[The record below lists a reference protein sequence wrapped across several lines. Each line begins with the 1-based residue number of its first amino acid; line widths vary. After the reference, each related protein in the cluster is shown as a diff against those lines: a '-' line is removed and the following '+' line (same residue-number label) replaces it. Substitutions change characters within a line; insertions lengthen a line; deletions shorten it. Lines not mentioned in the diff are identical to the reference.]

1 MKAQLTLFVFTLS
14 AGCISPEPRPEPGIE
29 PGIDTV
35 DRALSAPEETPL
47 QAEAEAAEPL
57 ILAAGD
63 EAIPS
68 ELFPR
73 AQAWRGDFDGMIKRR
88 VIRAV
93 VTVSLTGY
101 FLDGATQRGIT
112 YEALQA
118 FEKALNEK
126 LNTGNLKVHVAI
138 IPVARD
144 QLIPALLDGRA
155 DLAASNLTITE
166 GRRRFV
172 DFSEPGW
179 MGVSELVVTGP
190 SAPALSELHDLSGQE
205 IHVRASSSY
214 YESLQSLNEELRAA
228 GKDPARLVLA
238 DEHMEDEDL
247 LQMVN
252 AGLIPIIIVDSTKAD
267 FWVQIFDNIIVHPDL
282 AVRTGGEIAWAFRKN
297 SPKLAEEV
305 NAFIRPNRKGTLLG
319 NMLFKRYLKN
329 TKWVEHALSS
339 SEMAKFRATIDLF
352 HKYGDQYDFDHLMLA
367 ALAYQESRLDQSVRS
382 SAGAVGVMQLLPTT
396 AADANV
402 GIPNIEILENNIH
415 AGAKYLRFV
424 KDRYFAGEEMDK
436 VEQTLFTFAAYNAGP
451 ARVRGLRRKAEA
463 SGLDPNVWFDNVEV
477 IAAHEIGRET
487 VQYVSNIYK
496 YYIAYRLSEIQRL
509 RKEQVLSPSPR

>member
-1 MKAQLTLFVFTLS
+1 MKTHFALLAFALN
-14 AGCISPEPRPEPGIE
+14 AGCMSPELESE
-29 PGIDTV
+29 TV
-35 DRALSAPEETPL
+35 DRNMAAPETAT
-47 QAEAEAAEPL
+47 QAEAEAAAEPL
-57 ILAAGD
+57 MLTASGD
-63 EAIPS
+63 AYPE
-68 ELFPR
+68 ELLPR
-73 AQAWRGDFDGMIKRR
+73 GRAWTGDFDGMIERR

-112 YEALQA
+112 YDALQA

-155 DLAASNLTITE
+155 DIAAANLTITPE
-166 GRRRFV
+166 RQKLV
-172 DFSEPGW
+172 DFSEAGW
-179 MGVSELVVTGP
+179 TGVSELVVTGP
-190 SAPALSELHDLSGQE
+190 SAPPLSELDDLSGQE

-228 GKDPARLVLA
+228 GKEPARLVLA

-247 LQMVN
+247 LQMVD
-252 AGLIPIIIVDSTKAD
+252 AGLIPIVIIDSTKAD
-267 FWVQIFDNIIVHPDL
+267 FWVQIFDNITAHHDL

-297 SPKLAEEV
+297 SPKLADEV
-305 NAFIRPNRKGTLLG
+305 NAFIRANRKGTLLG

-352 HKYGDQYDFDHLMLA
+352 QKYGDEYDFDYLMLA
-367 ALAYQESRLDQSVRS
+367 ALGYQESRLDQSARS
-382 SAGAVGVMQLLPTT
+382 NAGAVGVMQLLPTT
-396 AADANV
+396 AADPNV
-402 GIPNIEILENNIH
+402 GIPDVEILENNIH
-415 AGAKYLRFV
+415 AGTKYLRFV
-424 KDRYFAGEEMDK
+424 KDRYFAEEDMDE
-436 VEQTLFTFAAYNAGP
+436 VEQTLFTFASYNAGP

-496 YYIAYRLSEIQRL
+496 YYIAYRQSEIQRQ
-509 RKEQVLSPSPR
+509 RKEQVLSPAPSR